1 MHLFLYHEVQR
12 QMIQKY
18 CPQCGTT
25 LHAALAFIS
34 CWCLSMCLLPP
45 VWQISI
51 AAAGIK
57 WDDGT
62 IVFSSEKANRTPGI
76 CACGPGA

>member
-1 MHLFLYHEVQR
+1 
-12 QMIQKY
+12 
-18 CPQCGTT
+18 
-25 LHAALAFIS
+25 
-34 CWCLSMCLLPP
+34 MCLLPP

-76 CACGPGA
+76 CACGPGAWTLSRAAFSWKEDGGSKDPASG